1 MIYHV
6 HDTKYQDGN
15 KHWWLTKFFC
25 FTQMFGITE
34 DTNLVL
40 PNFFFFFILALYGGG
55 ETNMND
61 VMGALFFS

>member
-1 MIYHV
+1 
-6 HDTKYQDGN
+6 
-15 KHWWLTKFFC
+15 
-25 FTQMFGITE
+25 MFGITE

-40 PNFFFFFILALYGGG
+40 PNCFFFFLILALYGGG